1 MISNLFDSVFDALAQ
16 RWKAKHA
23 PRTKRTFRCQCGSP
37 VFFRN
42 SQCLNCDAPLGYAP
56 MQGDLKALEAGDAN
70 DTWRIVGDAED
81 QAYRRCANFDSAAGC
96 NWLVPVEDPEVR
108 CLSCRLSRDVAD
120 LANEDNQRYWRTI
133 EAGKR
138 RLISQLLA
146 LGLPVV
152 SKDSDPEHGLA
163 FDLLRSPDDGPRVL
177 TGHANGLITLN
188 VEEADDAIRER
199 IRTELHE
206 PYRTLLGHLR
216 HEIGHYYWDR
226 LVWDSTWLEPFR
238 SLFGDE
244 RADYGEAIKANYE
257 QGPPADWSE
266 RFISSYASAHPWED
280 WAETWAHFLHI
291 VDSLDTAVAHGL
303 DADDLELEID
313 PFTRDDLY
321 APDDPK
327 AERFLFLLNS
337 WIEMVTVLNDLAR
350 SLGHRDFYPF
360 AMPRAVV
367 KKLHFI
373 SLVIRDAQE
382 TASVS

>member
-1 MISNLFDSVFDALAQ
+1 M
-16 RWKAKHA
+16 R
-23 PRTKRTFRCQCGSP
+23 
-37 VFFRN
+37 
-42 SQCLNCDAPLGYAP
+42 
-56 MQGDLKALEAGDAN
+56 GDLKALEPGDVPE
-70 DTWRIVGDAED
+70 TWRIAGDDND
-81 QAYRRCANFDSAAGC
+81 QIYRRCTNFHSAAGC
-96 NWLVPVEDPEVR
+96 NWLVPVEDPEER
-108 CLSCRLSRDVAD
+108 CLSCRLSRNVAD
-120 LANEDNQRYWRTI
+120 LTDADNQRYWRTI

-138 RLISQLLA
+138 RLVSQLLA

-152 SKDSDPEHGLA
+152 SKDKDPERGLA
-163 FDLLRSPDDGPRVL
+163 FDLLRSPEGGPRVL
-177 TGHANGLITLN
+177 TGHAHGLITLN
-188 VEEADDAIRER
+188 MEEADDAIRER

-226 LVWDSTWLEPFR
+226 LVWDSRWLEPFR
-238 SLFGDE
+238 ALFGDE

-257 QGPPADWSE
+257 QGPPADWSQ
-266 RFISSYASAHPWED
+266 RFISSYASSHPWED

-313 PFTRDDLY
+313 PFTHDDLY
-321 APDDPK
+321 APDDPQ
-327 AERFLFLLNS
+327 AERFLFLLNA

-373 SLVIRDAQE
+373 ALVIRDAQE
-382 TASVS
+382 SAAVT